1 MSLSTALIGGVGGAI
16 IGFFTGGATG
26 ALQGLQVGTFVG
38 GLIDQAK
45 SPKIVGPRL
54 SDLTVQTSTYGAVIP
69 RAYGTVGI
77 HGNIFWLEN
86 NQLKEVATKSKSGGK
101 GSGGGSEY
109 ETYAYYATFALGLC
123 RCPTTP
129 AIGIKRIW
137 IKDILWYDAGSSDYN
152 SIRVNNANSSLFT
165 FHNGSDTQL
174 PDARM
179 QATLGVAN
187 TPAYRGIAY
196 IVFKD
201 LPLRNYGNSLAGAQI
216 KVEIVSNGS
225 VQEFVNQSVGHG
237 LPAATDIVWDGNQFI
252 AINQGANSNLYST
265 SPDGV
270 TWTVRSCPGAE
281 GPSAVGSIGSNGK
294 ITLACWSYQ
303 TGVWKTTNGR
313 TWTQV
318 TTSGDF
324 WSFGKVG
331 NKIMMFP
338 REYNG
343 SPSISEDGKLW
354 LPAGELTPYGSFP
367 ENMPV
372 ANDKYAVAVTH
383 YRQLIYVYD
392 ISMNAWGTYPMPP
405 GAGFTSGFSTVV
417 WMPNIGKWMFMA
429 QGGKVGL
436 TTDFKNWEVNNGPAG
451 GWAPLTYTNGKVY
464 TQTNTTT
471 IYYTSD
477 GVNWSTRPLS
487 PALVMT
493 GICFNEGVTIFQG
506 VSSSIR
512 SYENAIST
520 TIPTLRSVIEAECSL
535 SKLLQ
540 PSDIDTTLLSGSVKG
555 YVVSS
560 VAALRSSL
568 APLQGKFQFDVV
580 QSGYKLKF
588 KPRGGTSVVTI
599 PASDLGAEGIR

>member
-77 HGNIFWLEN
+77 YGNIFWLEN
-86 NQLKEVATKSKSGGK
+86 NQLKEVATKSKSRGK

-109 ETYAYYATFALGLC
+109 ETYTYYATFALGLC

-137 IKDILWYDAGSSDYN
+137 IKGILWYDAGSSDYN

-237 LPAATDIVWDGNQFI
+237 LPNATDITWDGNQFI

-294 ITLACWSYQ
+294 ITLASWSYQ
-303 TGVWKTTNGR
+303 TGVWKTTNGK
-313 TWTQV
+313 TWTQIS
-318 TTSGDF
+318 TSGNF
-324 WSFGKVG
+324 WSFAKVG
-331 NKIMMFP
+331 SKMMMFP
-338 REYNG
+338 REDNG
-343 SPSISEDGKLW
+343 DPLISEDGKAW
-354 LPAGELTPYGSFP
+354 LPAGVITPYGSFP
-367 ENMPV
+367 PNMPV
-372 ANDKYAVAVTH
+372 ANDKYAVAVTSS
-383 YRQLIYVYD
+383 RQLIHVYD

-405 GAGFTSGFSTVV
+405 GDGFTTGFSTVV

-429 QGGKVGL
+429 QNGKVGL
-436 TTDFKNWEVNNGPAG
+436 TTDFKNWEVNNGSPG
-451 GWAPLTYTNGKVY
+451 GWGPLTYTNGKVY
-464 TQTNTTT
+464 AETNTTL

-477 GVNWSTRPLS
+477 GVIWKSRNIGT
-487 PALVMT
+487 ALVMV
-493 GICFNEGVTIFQG
+493 GICFNEGLTIFQG
-506 VSSSIR
+506 VSSGIL

-535 SKLLQ
+535 SNLLQ

-568 APLQGKFQFDVV
+568 APLQGKFQFDIV

-599 PASDLGAEGIR
+599 PASDLGAEGIK